1 MRTVV
6 RETKG
11 LDEDLR
17 GLAAAYSKNRRDLSL
32 ASEMLTKHTSVRQNK
47 RCLHAYLGERA
58 DRIRRLCWELGAVP
72 PPEVKANMSR
82 AEQEFYR
89 GYSKVLTSYKAHYLD
104 LDLTAASVP
113 PKELF
118 VEVRVLRDCGELQTE
133 YGVVNLQKNSQHF
146 LRRTDVE
153 HLIKQG
159 YLQHLG

>member
-1 MRTVV
+1 VRTVV

-17 GLAAAYSKNRRDLSL
+17 NLVQVARQNRADLTL
-32 ASEMLTKHTSVRQNK
+32 ASEMLTKHASVKQNK
-47 RCLHAYLGERA
+47 RCLHAYLNDRA
-58 DRIRRLCWELGAVP
+58 ERIRNLCWELGAVP
-72 PPEVKANMSR
+72 PQEVKENMSR

-89 GYSKVLTSYKAHYLD
+89 GYSKVLTTYKSHYLD

-118 VEVRVLRDCGELQTE
+118 VEVRVLKDCGELQTE
-133 YGVVNLQKNSQHF
+133 YGVINLQKNSQHF

-159 YLQHLG
+159 YLQHVG